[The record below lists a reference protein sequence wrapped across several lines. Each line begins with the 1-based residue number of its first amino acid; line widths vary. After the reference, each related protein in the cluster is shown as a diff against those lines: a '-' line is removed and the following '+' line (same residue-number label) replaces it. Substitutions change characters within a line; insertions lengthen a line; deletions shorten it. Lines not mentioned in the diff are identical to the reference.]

1 MSLNIKITAAQGA
14 AKRVILNGRLDT
26 ITAPNLEAELDQLVS
41 EAIQLIIFDMTDL
54 EYISSAGLRVVFK
67 ATKAMKAKGG
77 KAGIL
82 KMQPQIKKVFDIIKA
97 LPDVPIFKN
106 DAEMDEYL
114 TYMQKKVVD
123 GE

>member
-26 ITAPNLEAELDQLVS
+26 ITAPDLEAELDQLVN

>member
-1 MSLNIKITAAQGA
+1 MSLNIEINVAQGA

-26 ITAPNLEAELDQLVS
+26 ITAPDLEAELDQLVN

-54 EYISSAGLRVVFK
+54 EYISSAGLRVIFK

>member
-1 MSLNIKITAAQGA
+1 MSLDITITAEQGT
-14 AKRVILNGRLDT
+14 AKRVSLNGRLDT
-26 ITAPNLEAELDQLVS
+26 ITAPDLEVDLDRLVKES
-41 EAIQLIIFDMTDL
+41 IQVIIFDMTDL
-54 EYISSAGLRVVFK
+54 EYISSAGLRVIFK

-114 TYMQKKVVD
+114 TYMQKKVMD

>member
-1 MSLNIKITAAQGA
+1 MSLNIEINAAQGA
-14 AKRVILNGRLDT
+14 AKRVILNSRLDT
-26 ITAPNLEAELDQLVS
+26 ITAPDLEAELDQLVN

>member
-1 MSLNIKITAAQGA
+1 MSLNIEINVAQGA

-26 ITAPNLEAELDQLVS
+26 ITAPDLEAELDQLVN